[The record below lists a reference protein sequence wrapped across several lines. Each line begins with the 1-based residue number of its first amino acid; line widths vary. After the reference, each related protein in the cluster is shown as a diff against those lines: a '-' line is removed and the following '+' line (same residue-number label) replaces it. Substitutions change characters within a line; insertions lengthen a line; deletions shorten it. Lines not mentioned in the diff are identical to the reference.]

1 MAIGSTPE
9 IGTTFK
15 NGNVREWLDH
25 EARVWRLM
33 VGDDGLG
40 GYATLAFP
48 PGRDENVQRQEV
60 GRKNPDVG

>member
-9 IGTTFK
+9 IGTRFK

-25 EARVWRLM
+25 EARIWRLM

-40 GYATLAFP
+40 GYATLAYAP
-48 PGRDENVQRQEV
+48 NRMEN
-60 GRKNPDVG
+60 DV